1 MVKCAKCG
9 VLNCLKEKKDKEN
22 PPFCPMDKYQKIYE
36 KSLEEYKDP
45 EIGKMAKIAAL
56 VEAEGY
62 CEWPRLK
69 EVIEFAKRLNYT
81 KLGIA
86 FCLGLRREVRKIS
99 DILKKQGFEVCSVCC
114 KGGSIPKE
122 ILGIEEDQKV
132 RPNTFEPMCNPVAQA
147 MILNEEKTDLN
158 ILVGLCVGHDSL
170 FIKYSKAPV
179 TVLAA
184 KDRALAHNPL
194 GAIYAEFYF
203 RNKLKT
209 NLGDRNHDS

>member
-9 VLNCLKEKKDKEN
+9 VLNCLKEESNREN
-22 PPFCPMDKYQKIYE
+22 PTFCPMKEHGEIYK
-36 KSLEEYKDP
+36 KSLEEYKKDD
-45 EIGKMAKIAAL
+45 IQIFAKNAAI

-62 CEWPRLK
+62 CQWPRLR
-69 EVIEFAKRLNYT
+69 EVIEFAKKMNYH

-86 FCLGLRREVRKIS
+86 FCLGLRKEVRKIS
-99 DILKKQGFEVCSVCC
+99 DILEKEGFEVCSVCC

-122 ILGIEEDQKV
+122 ELGIEEHEKV
-132 RPNTFEPMCNPVAQA
+132 RPNSYEPMCNPIAQA

-170 FIKYSKAPV
+170 FIKYSKAYV

-194 GAIYAEFYF
+194 GAVYAEFYF
-203 RNKLKT
+203 QKRLKS
-209 NLGDRNHDS
+209 GD